1 MIKERSGIMALQII
15 KERNTGKINTVT
27 IGATKDAGGTRT
39 SVVTVGGDTA
49 LPFLHFEGDFPYKP
63 VIAMEV
69 QSRLPEEWNATVKAP
84 FADVLDNPAAWAK
97 KCVEEFGAEMIYLKL
112 SGADPDLENHSPEE
126 CVKIVKDVLAAVGV
140 PLIVAGSGD
149 EEKDNQVMPLVAEA
163 AAGEKLL
170 IGVAEQNNYKSIVA
184 AAMVHN
190 HNLIALTPCDINIC
204 KQLNILITEMGLPV
218 DRIIVDPGA
227 GGLGYGIEYTYSIL
241 ERGRLG
247 ALQGDK
253 MLSTP
258 IIVTAGYEAWRA
270 KEANAP
276 ETDFPAWGNQAERG
290 ILWEA
295 MTATALLEGG
305 VNIIVMRHPEAVNLV
320 RKNIA
325 ELMISQAI

>member
-1 MIKERSGIMALQII
+1 MALQTL
-15 KERNTGKINTVT
+15 KDKNTGKINTVT
-27 IGATKDAGGTRT
+27 LGAKKDAGGTRT
-39 SVVTVGGDTA
+39 SVITVGGDTA
-49 LPFLHFEGDFPYKP
+49 LPFLHFEGEFPCQP

-69 QSRLPEEWNATVKAP
+69 QSRAPRQWNETVKAP
-84 FADVLDNPAAWAK
+84 FAAVLDNPAAWAQ
-97 KCVEEFGAEMIYLKL
+97 KCVEEYGAELIYLKL
-112 SGADPDLENHSPEE
+112 AGADPDLENHTPEE
-126 CVKIVKDVLAAVGV
+126 CVKTVKSVLAAVGV
-140 PLIVAGSGD
+140 PLIVVGCGN

-163 AAGEKLL
+163 AAGENLL
-170 IGVAEQNNYKSIVA
+170 IGVAEQENYKSVVA
-184 AAMVHN
+184 AAMVHK

-204 KQLNILITEMGLPV
+204 KQLNILITEMGLPL
-218 DRIIVDPGA
+218 DKIVIDPGA

-258 IIVTAGYEAWRA
+258 VIVTVGYEAWRA

-276 ETDFPAWGNQAERG
+276 ECEFPAWGEQGERG

-295 MTATALLEGG
+295 MTATALLQGG
-305 VNIIVMRHPEAVNLV
+305 VHIIVMRHPEAIKLV

-325 ELMISQAI
+325 ELMVPQAI

>member
-1 MIKERSGIMALQII
+1 MALQIL

-27 IGATKDAGGTRT
+27 IGAMKDAGGTRT
-39 SVVTVGGDTA
+39 SVVTVGGEAA
-49 LPFLHFEGDFPYKP
+49 LPFLHFEGESPCKP

-69 QSRLPEEWNATVKAP
+69 QSRLPDQWNEVVKAP
-84 FADVLDNPAAWAK
+84 FTAELGNPAAWAK
-97 KCVEEFGAEMIYLKL
+97 KCVEEYGAEMIYLKL
-112 SGADPDLENHSPEE
+112 SSADPDLENHSPEQ
-126 CVKIVKDVLAAVGV
+126 CAKIVKDVLAAVGV
-140 PLIVAGSGD
+140 PLIVVGCGN
-149 EEKDNQVMPLVAEA
+149 EEKDNLVMPVVAEA
-163 AAGEKLL
+163 AAGENLL
-170 IGVAEQNNYKSIVA
+170 IGVAEQENYKSIAA
-184 AAMVHN
+184 AAMVHK

-204 KQLNILITEMGLPV
+204 KQLNILITEMGLPI

-258 IIVTAGYEAWRA
+258 IIATVGYEAWRA
-270 KEANAP
+270 KEAIAP
-276 ETDFPAWGNQAERG
+276 ENDFPAWGNQAERA

-295 MTATALLEGG
+295 MTATALLQGG
-305 VNIIVMRHPEAVNLV
+305 VDILVMRHPEAVNLV

-325 ELMISQAI
+325 ELMIPQAV

>member
-1 MIKERSGIMALQII
+1 
-15 KERNTGKINTVT
+15 
-27 IGATKDAGGTRT
+27 
-39 SVVTVGGDTA
+39 
-49 LPFLHFEGDFPYKP
+49 
-63 VIAMEV
+63 
-69 QSRLPEEWNATVKAP
+69 VKAP

-218 DRIIVDPGA
+218 DRIVVDPGA